1 MSLTKATYS
10 MIEGAV
16 LNVQDFGAV
25 GNGVANDT
33 AAIQAAITFAES
45 TATPPSAGPGVVTI
59 YFPFGVYSI
68 NAALIVTKSISF
80 FGEGHSEY
88 SSGSRIV
95 QNTAAT
101 DHFTVQPISVGCSVS
116 WDNLT
121 LTANGGGGTG
131 GSCINITKTT
141 ATCNSVR
148 IRGCT
153 FGTPQ
158 TLAIRLQSS
167 DDIIIDGNLFDVTAI
182 NCIALGTATA
192 GDVVNNCAITNNAF
206 FQIGQKSIDLYNVV
220 GLLVSNN
227 RVYPSAPGATKMLIF
242 IDGVNTLPYQIK
254 NVIVNGNRIDNVNSL
269 ALLKD
274 PENFVFSNNVCTA
287 LGAGSGATLSA
298 IELTGTACSG
308 VTITGNILSG
318 TFDTKNFYNDA
329 GATVVN
335 VNIAAN
341 TFVNTGGTGQALSVA
356 NSTGSIL
363 QNKMT
368 GFSAISVGEHF
379 FTTGSVIS
387 PGTLGS
393 LGSYTYTATVA
404 GVRQGDQVQLST
416 PATTWPVPTGIVVYG
431 YSSGPNSVSIR
442 YDNPTAG
449 AIGIPAHDFG
459 FTVTR

>member
-16 LNVQDFGAV
+16 LNVQDFGAT
-25 GNGVANDT
+25 GDGTTNDT
-33 AAIQAAITFAES
+33 AAIQAAIAFAEAS
-45 TATPPSAGPGVVTI
+45 ATPPSAAPGVVTI
-59 YFPFGVYSI
+59 YFPFGFYSI

-88 SSGSRIV
+88 SSGARII

-101 DHFTVQPISVGCSVS
+101 DNFTVQPIAAGCSVS

-121 LTANGGGGTG
+121 LIANGNGGTNG
-131 GSCINITKTT
+131 NCINITKTT

-167 DDIIIDGNLFDVTAI
+167 DDIIIDGNLFDVSAV

-192 GDVVNNCAITNNAF
+192 GDVVNNCSITNNAF

-220 GLLVSNN
+220 GLLISNN
-227 RVYPSAPGATKMLIF
+227 RVYPSAPGAAKMTLF

-254 NVIVNGNRIDNVNSL
+254 NVVVNGNRIDNVESL
-269 ALLKD
+269 AQLKD
-274 PENFVFSNNVCTA
+274 PENFIFSSNTCTA
-287 LGAGSGATLSA
+287 LGASTGSAFSA
-298 IELTGTACSG
+298 IELTGTACNG
-308 VTITGNILSG
+308 VSINGNIFSG

-335 VNIAAN
+335 ANIAAN
-341 TFVNTGGTGQALSVA
+341 TFVNAGGAGQALAVA

-368 GFSAISVGEHF
+368 SFTTNSVGQQWY
-379 FTTGSVIS
+379 TTGNAIS
-387 PGTLGS
+387 PGTLSS
-393 LGSYTYTATVA
+393 LATYTYTATVTGA
-404 GVRQGDQVQLST
+404 RQGDKVTLT
-416 PATTWPVPTGIVVYG
+416 PSSTTWPAPAGIVVT
-431 YSSGPNSVSIR
+431 SFISASNTVSIQ
-442 YDNPTAG
+442 YTNVTGSP
-449 AIGIPAHDFG
+449 IGVPAHDFG
-459 FTVTR
+459 ILVTR

>member
-33 AAIQAAITFAES
+33 AAIQAAIAFAEAS
-45 TATPPSAGPGVVTI
+45 ATPPSAGPGVVAI

-88 SSGSRIV
+88 SSGSRII

-101 DHFTVQPISVGCSVS
+101 DHFTVQPIAVGCSVS

-121 LTANGGGGTG
+121 LIANGGGGTG
-131 GSCINITKTT
+131 GNCINITKTT
-141 ATCNSVR
+141 ASCNSIR

-158 TLAIRLQSS
+158 TLAIKLQSS
-167 DDIIIDGNLFDVTAI
+167 DDIIIDGNLFDVSAV
-182 NCIALGTATA
+182 NCIALGTTTA
-192 GDVVNNCAITNNAF
+192 GDVISNCSITNNAF

-227 RVYPSAPGATKMLIF
+227 RVYPSAPGAAKMTLF

-254 NVIVNGNRIDNVNSL
+254 NVVVNGNRIDNVNSL
-269 ALLKD
+269 AQLKD
-274 PENFVFSNNVCTA
+274 PENFVFSNNICTA
-287 LGAGSGATLSA
+287 LGAGGGATFSA
-298 IELTGTACSG
+298 IELTGTACRG

-318 TFDTKNFYNDA
+318 TFGTKNFYNDF
-329 GATVVN
+329 GANVVN
-335 VNIAAN
+335 ANIAAN
-341 TFVNTGGTGQALSVA
+341 TFINTGGTGQALVA
-356 NSTGSIL
+356 GTSEGSIL

-368 GFSAISVGEHF
+368 GFTANSVGQHF
-379 FTTGSVIS
+379 FTTGSAIS
-387 PGTLGS
+387 PGVVGS
-393 LGSYTYTATVA
+393 VGSYVYTATVT

-416 PATTWPVPTGIVVYG
+416 SSTVWPVPVGIIVSA

-449 AIGIPAHDFG
+449 PIGIPAHDFG
-459 FTVTR
+459 ITVTR

>member
-10 MIEGAV
+10 MIDGAV
-16 LNVQDFGAV
+16 LNVQDFGAI

-33 AAIQAAITFAES
+33 AAIQAAITYAES

-88 SSGSRIV
+88 SSGSRII

-141 ATCNSVR
+141 ARCNSVR

-158 TLAIRLQSS
+158 TLAIKLQSS

-182 NCIALGTATA
+182 DCIALGTSTA
-192 GDVVNNCAITNNAF
+192 ADVVSNCAITNNAF
-206 FQIGQKSIDLYNVV
+206 FQIGQKSINLYNVV

-227 RVYPSAPGATKMLIF
+227 RVYPSAPGATKMLAF

-254 NVIVNGNRIDNVNSL
+254 NVVVNGNRIDNADSL
-269 ALLKD
+269 AQLKD

-287 LGAGSGATLSA
+287 LGGSTGATFSA
-298 IELTGTACSG
+298 IELTGSACSG
-308 VTITGNILSG
+308 VTITSNILSG

-341 TFVNTGGTGQALSVA
+341 TFVNTSGTGQALVVA

-368 GFSAISVGEHF
+368 SFTANSVGQQWY
-379 FTTGSVIS
+379 TTGNAIS
-387 PGTLGS
+387 PGVLSS
-393 LGSYTYTATVA
+393 LASYTYTATVTGA
-404 GVRQGDQVQLST
+404 KQADKVTLT
-416 PATTWPVPTGIVVYG
+416 PSSTTWPAPAGIVVT
-431 YSSGPNSVSIR
+431 SFISAPNTVSIQ
-442 YDNPTAG
+442 YTNVTGSP
-449 AIGIPAHDFG
+449 IGVPAHDFG
-459 FTVTR
+459 ILVTR